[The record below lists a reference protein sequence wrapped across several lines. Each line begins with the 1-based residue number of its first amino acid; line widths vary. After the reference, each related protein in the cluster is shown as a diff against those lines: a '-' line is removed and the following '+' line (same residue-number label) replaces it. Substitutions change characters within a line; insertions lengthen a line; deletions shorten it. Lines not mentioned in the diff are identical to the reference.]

1 MAVFFNLLF
10 FLISKGD
17 FLIKNPN
24 NRMSKFTFLRMILG
38 GAIAGIA
45 LTGIVTSFLGIDMS
59 DVKDVIDGTLGIGIV
74 AVLKLTHVI

>member
-59 DVKDVIDGTLGIGIV
+59 DVKDVIGGTLGIGIV